1 MALAKGILEMKNNL
15 ADLILSIWLIITIVT
30 FINSIFICKLLL
42 DISDKVDLIYSYM
55 LIYQKCVQLLL

>member
-1 MALAKGILEMKNNL
+1 MREHI

-42 DISDKVDLIYSYM
+42 DISDKVDLIYTYM
-55 LIYQKCVQLLL
+55 LTN